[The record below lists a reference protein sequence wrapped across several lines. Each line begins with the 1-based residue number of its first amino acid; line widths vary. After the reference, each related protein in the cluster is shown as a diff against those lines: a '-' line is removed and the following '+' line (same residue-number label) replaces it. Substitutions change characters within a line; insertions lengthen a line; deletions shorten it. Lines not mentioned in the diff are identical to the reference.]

1 MPNAEIVRTQMNVM
15 PPFPYIHV
23 ETTPKREWD
32 PSGEN
37 FLKKNKNK
45 KKSKKHQARHQ
56 NGHGGGGGRDE
67 LKVGK
72 PSSLKL

>member
-37 FLKKNKNK
+37 FKKQK
-45 KKSKKHQARHQ
+45 KKAPGAPPKWSDTAAAAGT
-56 NGHGGGGGRDE
+56 N
-67 LKVGK
+67 
-72 PSSLKL
+72 